1 MQVLKKPLTNLKTF
15 DIIKASKERKVL
27 KMTREKMLDN
37 IIRKWGFEHTFTII
51 FATIIEDKNF
61 TYKMV
66 ADLYKGLMDL

>member
-1 MQVLKKPLTNLKTF
+1 MTNKPVSV
-15 DIIKASKERKVL
+15 IIKPSKERKVL

-37 IIRKWGFEHTFTII
+37 IIRKWGFEHTFTIN

-61 TYKMV
+61 TDKMV